1 MASARR
7 ESKRALQNYRCLRC
21 TTPALLYR
29 NACLLKLVLHLH
41 TGVPKKFDFI
51 EKEPKG
57 GFDQQP
63 GFVRFLRDTSPR
75 SVQIVDPVEALT

>member
-1 MASARR
+1 
-7 ESKRALQNYRCLRC
+7 
-21 TTPALLYR
+21 
-29 NACLLKLVLHLH
+29 LH

-63 GFVRFLRDTSPR
+63 GFVRFLRDTSPCEA
-75 SVQIVDPVEALT
+75 SEEIELVKKLNFKKSGPHFATIVTPPTTSG